1 MSTYTSIARNFS
13 EESENRMH
21 SDVEA
26 QHHGFDGALV
36 PGVAIFGHMSYPLVK
51 QLGES
56 WLNDYWTSIRLAK
69 PAYHDD
75 RLIIEHEQDRDHHR
89 VRCIAR
95 DDVLIAEMVSSPSD
109 DAIDPIATA
118 TPGQESGSRNEIKWD
133 DIHIGEAFPAWTW
146 TPDQAENDAYAIQ
159 VDDTLPLYADGILH
173 PHAILSTANR
183 SFSRRYMLPAW
194 LHVGSE
200 VSFRRTLHVGDT
212 VEIRTVPVEKWKKK
226 GHEFVDLYLSYL
238 VDGEVAVEIKHTS
251 IYKIAVR

>member
-1 MSTYTSIARNFS
+1 MSTYTSIARNFA

-21 SDVEA
+21 SNVEA
-26 QHHGFDGALV
+26 QHYGFDGALV
-36 PGVAIFGHMSYPLVK
+36 PGVAVFGHMSYPLVK

-75 RLIIEHEQDRDHHR
+75 RLIIEHEQDGDDHR

-109 DAIDPIATA
+109 DDIDPIATA

-146 TPDQAENDAYAIQ
+146 TPDEAENDAYAMQ

-173 PHAILSTANR
+173 PHAVLSMANR
-183 SFSRRYMLPAW
+183 SFS
-194 LHVGSE
+194 
-200 VSFRRTLHVGDT
+200 
-212 VEIRTVPVEKWKKK
+212 
-226 GHEFVDLYLSYL
+226 
-238 VDGEVAVEIKHTS
+238 
-251 IYKIAVR
+251 